1 MEPGSG
7 VRDPG
12 SDPHHRLLDSD
23 QLIHMDLTDRRR
35 FYAEEIQVIANI
47 RTPALVDALAQV
59 PREKFLPPGPWQM
72 RSEIDYGGGPRQTPD
87 DDPRHVYHNVVI
99 AIDAARQ
106 LFNGAPSLLCICI
119 DALGLTPGARAVH
132 VGCATGYYSA
142 LMAHAV
148 GPSGSLLSIDVDE
161 SLAAAA
167 RSNLKELDWVN
178 VRHGDGTDVAPD
190 SVDAILVNAGM
201 THPHESWL
209 NALRPGGR
217 LLIPLTFTLP
227 QMGPISKGVMTLV
240 TRNGDAWDARI
251 VTMTAI
257 FSGIGLRDDRMNDRL
272 REAFMKGQ
280 MPSFKRMRRDP
291 HEPGPACWLHGDSF
305 CFST

>member
-1 MEPGSG
+1 
-7 VRDPG
+7 
-12 SDPHHRLLDSD
+12 
-23 QLIHMDLTDRRR
+23 MDLQDRRR
-35 FYAEEIQVIANI
+35 FFAEEIQVIGNI
-47 RTPALVDALAQV
+47 RTPALVEALAQV
-59 PREKFLPPGPWQM
+59 PREKFLPPGPWLI

-87 DDPRHVYHNVVI
+87 DDPRHVYHNTVI
-99 AIDAARQ
+99 AIDPDRQ

-119 DALGLTPGARAVH
+119 DALALAAGARALH

-142 LMAHAV
+142 LIAHTV
-148 GPSGSLLSIDVDE
+148 GPTGSLVSIEVDE

-167 RSNLKELDWVN
+167 RTNLKDMDWVD
-178 VRHGDGTDVAPD
+178 VRHGDGTDIVPE

-227 QMGPISKGVMTLV
+227 PMGPIGKGVMTLI
-240 TRNGDAWDARI
+240 TRNGDAWDARV

-257 FSGIGLRDDRMNDRL
+257 YSGIGVRDDRMNDRL
-272 REAFMKGQ
+272 RDAFMKGM
-280 MPSFKRMRRDP
+280 MPSFRRLRRDP
-291 HEPGPACWLHGDSF
+291 HEPGPTCWLHGDGF
-305 CFST
+305 CLSA

>member
-1 MEPGSG
+1 EVCDRTGIRG
-7 VRDPG
+7 PG
-12 SDPHHRLLDSD
+12 SDPHRVITTSHHPTD
-23 QLIHMDLTDRRR
+23 MDIKDRRR
-35 FYAEEIQVIANI
+35 LFAEEIQTIANI
-47 RTPALVDALAQV
+47 RTPALVEALATV

-99 AIDAARQ
+99 AIDPERQ

-119 DALGLTPGARAVH
+119 DALGLKPGACAVH

-142 LMAHAV
+142 LIAHAV
-148 GPSGSLLSIDVDE
+148 GPTGSLTSIEVDE
-161 SLAAAA
+161 SLAARA
-167 RSNLKELDWVN
+167 RSNLKDMDWID
-178 VRHGDGTDVAPD
+178 VRHGDGTDVPPE

-217 LLIPLTFTLP
+217 LLVPLTFTMP
-227 QMGPISKGVMTLV
+227 AMGPIGKGVMTLV
-240 TRNGDAWDARI
+240 TRNGDAWDARV

-257 FSGIGLRDDRMNDRL
+257 YSGI
-272 REAFMKGQ
+272 
-280 MPSFKRMRRDP
+280 
-291 HEPGPACWLHGDSF
+291 
-305 CFST
+305 